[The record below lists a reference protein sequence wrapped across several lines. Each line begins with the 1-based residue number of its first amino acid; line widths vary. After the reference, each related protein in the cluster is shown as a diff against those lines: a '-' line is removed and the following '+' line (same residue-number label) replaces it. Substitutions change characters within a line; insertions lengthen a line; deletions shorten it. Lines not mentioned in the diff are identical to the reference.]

1 MRKIF
6 ASSIVLV
13 LFVVLCTTVGCKKT
27 AAPTTCF
34 GTVPDTAYVGETIS
48 FTSCTQGASSYY
60 WVFGDDGYATTANA
74 THIYTTPGIYHGGLT
89 ASNGTGDTKSFTIV
103 VLRPV
108 NVWTFQGATDSS
120 AYAQGIGGDTIEA
133 TNFTNTNINNV
144 SNIVFVFS
152 ALPTA
157 NGTYQVINDQFGGR
171 PSSSQ
176 VAVFLTTP
184 SGRNYG
190 STGNDH
196 VSATVTVTGG
206 KVSVSIPAVEMVNV
220 ALPSDSASLSAIITQ
235 TE

>member
-1 MRKIF
+1 MKKFFVPILVF
-6 ASSIVLV
+6 AMIIG
-13 LFVVLCTTVGCKKT
+13 FIYTTGCKKA

-34 GTVPDTAYVGETIS
+34 GTVPDTAYVGQQLT

-60 WVFGDDGYATTANA
+60 WVFGDGGYATTARA
-74 THIYTTPGIYHGGLT
+74 THTYTAPGTYHGGLT
-89 ASNGTGDTKSFTIV
+89 TSNGTGDTKSFTIV

-108 NVWTFQGATDSS
+108 NTWTFQGVTDTS
-120 AYAQGIGGDTIEA
+120 AYALTVGGDTIE
-133 TNFTNTNINNV
+133 TSNFSATNINNV
-144 SNIVFVFS
+144 SNIVLVFS

-157 NGTYQVINDQFGGR
+157 SGSYQVINDQFAT
-171 PSSSQ
+171 PNASQ

-196 VSATVTVTGG
+196 VNANITLIGG
-206 KVSVSIPAVEMVNV
+206 KINISIPAVEMVNV
-220 ALPSDSASLSAIITQ
+220 AVPSDSSSLSATITQ